1 MIDNN
6 KISELYDKHSRELL
20 IYIYSFVKSQ
30 ESSEDILHDAFIR
43 LIKHAKDDS
52 ITDKNLKSML
62 YTTAKNLCIDHLRK
76 TKRETETE
84 LDENIKSVKNEA
96 IESLA
101 ASELQKKIDDYI
113 KNFDPLSRS
122 IFIMKKELNLTFED
136 IAGNLNISER
146 TAKRKIKKIT
156 EQLIEELKKCDF
168 F

>member
-6 KISELYDKHSRELL
+6 KISELYDDHSRELL

-76 TKRETETE
+76 LKRESETE
-84 LDENIKSVKNEA
+84 LDGNIKSGKDET
-96 IESLA
+96 IDSLA

-122 IFIMKKELNLTFED
+122 IFIMKKELNLTFEY
-136 IAGNLNISER
+136 IASNLNISER

>member
-96 IESLA
+96 IDSLA